1 MDLALLIPRKASA
14 LEWGVWWGGVGI
26 SIVILGECKSAREYK
41 KSMHFSP
48 FLPSI
53 CR

>member
-14 LEWGVWWGGVGI
+14 WQGRREGGAGI
-26 SIVILGECKSAREYK
+26 SIVILGECKSARECK
-41 KSMHFSP
+41 KSKHFSP